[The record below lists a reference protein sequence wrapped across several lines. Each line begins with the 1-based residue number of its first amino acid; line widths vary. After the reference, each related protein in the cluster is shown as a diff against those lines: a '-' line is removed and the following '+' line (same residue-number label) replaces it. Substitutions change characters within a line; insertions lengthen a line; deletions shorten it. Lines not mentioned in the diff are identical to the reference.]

1 MKRKKKITLVALA
14 LMTFATTGF
23 AQVKISGYVQGQF
36 QYGESAA
43 ALKVG
48 TANDNGNEDFN
59 RIGLRRGRLKFAAE
73 QGIASAVFQL
83 DITERGLGVKDA
95 YLSIKDCWQGI
106 VSVKAGIFDRPFG
119 YEISYSSSQRE
130 SPERSTIF
138 QTLFPD
144 ERDLGAMLTLQAP
157 STSAW
162 SILKLEAGLFAGNG
176 IKLETDNKK
185 DFIGHLS
192 ANKSV
197 NDNFKFGV
205 GASYYNGRVYQ
216 NVGTFAK
223 REYFGFD
230 AQIAIISSFGMTK
243 LNGEYLFGT
252 QPGSLSSS
260 KSPNASTLPAA
271 NTYDHIRHFAGG
283 YLMLVQDL
291 GKLPLS
297 AVVKYDFYD
306 PNVKIA
312 GNNIGLNNSDVGD
325 VSFNT
330 LGFGLIFRANSS
342 IRLQAFYELI
352 TNDKTNNL
360 ADYASDRKDNVFTL
374 RLQYKF

>member
-1 MKRKKKITLVALA
+1 MNQKKITIAALA
-14 LMTFATTGF
+14 LMAMATTGF

-36 QYGESAA
+36 QYGEPNA

-48 TANDNGNEDFN
+48 TANDNTDEDFN
-59 RIGLRRGRLKFAAE
+59 RIGLRRGRVKFTAE
-73 QGIASAVFQL
+73 NGIASGVFQL
-83 DITERGLGVKDA
+83 DITEKGLGIKDA
-95 YLSIKDCWQGI
+95 YLTIKDKWQGI
-106 VSVKAGIFDRPFG
+106 VAVKAGIFDRPFG

-144 ERDLGAMLTLQAP
+144 ERDLGAMITLQAP

-176 IKLETDNKK
+176 IKLETDNEK

-192 ANKSV
+192 ASKSID
-197 NDNFKFGV
+197 DNFKFGV
-205 GASYYNGRVYQ
+205 GVSYYNGKVYKNAEQ
-216 NVGTFAK
+216 FVK

-230 AQIAIISSFGMTK
+230 AQLAVISVLGMTK
-243 LNGEYLFGT
+243 LHGEYLFGS
-252 QPGSLSSS
+252 QPGSRTSS

-271 NTYDHIRHFAGG
+271 DTYNYMRDFAGG
-283 YLMLVQDL
+283 YVMLVQDF
-291 GKLPLS
+291 GTLPLS
-297 AVVKYDFYD
+297 AVVKYDVYD
-306 PNVKIA
+306 PNAKLK
-312 GNNIGLNNSDVGD
+312 GNDIGLNDSGVGD

-330 LGFGLIFRANSS
+330 LGFGLLWRANSN
-342 IRLQAFYELI
+342 IRLQAFYEMV
-352 TNDKTNNL
+352 TNEKSNNL
-360 ADYASDRKDNVFTL
+360 ANYASDRKDNVFTL